1 MNGRRTPQ
9 NPPSSRRVEPREHDT
24 YKSGPRPAE
33 ATQCRTCGVQFHQGR
48 WIWPDAGQ
56 TAGPEGECPACKRKR
71 EHYPAGVI
79 DLEGDLGQR
88 GEELE
93 NMIRNL
99 EEGER
104 STHALERL
112 MKVERTADSLHVET
126 TGVHLARRIA
136 SALERQKAQVTIEYS
151 AEQAFVRVE
160 AEL

>member
-1 MNGRRTPQ
+1 MNGRTPR
-9 NPPSSRRVEPREHDT
+9 NPPNTRRVEPREHDT
-24 YKSGPRPAE
+24 YKSGPRPADG
-33 ATQCRTCGVQFHQGR
+33 TQCRTCGVQFHQGR
-48 WIWPDAGQ
+48 WVWPGVGQAAGTQ
-56 TAGPEGECPACKRKR
+56 GECPACRRKR
-71 EHYPAGVI
+71 ERYPAGVI

-99 EEGER
+99 AEAER

-112 MKVERTADSLHVET
+112 MRVERTSDHLHVET

-136 SALERQKAQVTIEYS
+136 SALERQKANVRIQFA